1 MLWWP
6 PGLSKLTEMNLLAEG
21 RACSAVV
28 PWGRHSP
35 GPHLLKRKQ
44 KEQLFSLSKRVKLPP
59 SKKWRECLRF
69 WKCSAMEH
77 RVHWEWT
84 RHTQVLAALSTQCP
98 GGRRGRLKSARV
110 NFSINKVLEQ
120 RTRQGEYGSAS
131 ITQSYMSVMT
141 EFIPWTLANY
151 HSGLRLERH
160 NGQKLWVRIEALRGP
175 MLCKTRCVVFC
186 VISIENTHLKAT
198 FFQTGW
204 WWWVFCLCTAGEH
217 HRNNN

>member
-1 MLWWP
+1 MLRWP
-6 PGLSKLTEMNLLAEG
+6 PGLSKLTGMNLLAEG

-28 PWGRHSP
+28 PWGRRSP

-44 KEQLFSLSKRVKLPP
+44 KEQLFSLSEHVKLSL

-69 WKCSAMEH
+69 WKCSATDH

-120 RTRQGEYGSAS
+120 RTRLGEYRRAS
-131 ITQSYMSVMT
+131 ITQSYMSVIT

-151 HSGLRLERH
+151 HSGLRLECH
-160 NGQKLWVRIEALRGP
+160 NGQKLLVSIEALRSHI
-175 MLCKTRCVVFC
+175 LCKTQCGFLLFP
-186 VISIENTHLKAT
+186 LK
-198 FFQTGW
+198 TG
-204 WWWVFCLCTAGEH
+204 T
-217 HRNNN
+217 